1 MRGGKREG
9 AGRKKLEVSVKRNPV
24 TIRLPQ
30 HMIDG
35 LDEMEGSRTELI
47 ESAIN
52 VAYRKIRM
60 GIK

>member
-1 MRGGKREG
+1 MKGGKREG
-9 AGRKKLEVSVKRNPV
+9 AGRKKVPSNVKRNPV

-35 LDEMEGSRTELI
+35 LDKMDGSRTELI

-60 GIK
+60 EL